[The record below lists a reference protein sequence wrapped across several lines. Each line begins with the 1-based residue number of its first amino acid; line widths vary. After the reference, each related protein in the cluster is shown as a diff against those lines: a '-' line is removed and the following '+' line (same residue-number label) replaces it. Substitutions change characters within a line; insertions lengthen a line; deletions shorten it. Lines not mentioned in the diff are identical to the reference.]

1 MKGNTGMT
9 TNSSTNEDEIE
20 DLVEEGWKSKLSA
33 WGLSAVGCAVW
44 FRSRFVFPY
53 IYRLQITPT
62 SRLILACAQTNIPV
76 LGKDGVRE
84 REVWGEAKNEL
95 D

>member
-1 MKGNTGMT
+1 MQTTAGLTHLFFFADLRMKGNTGMT

-53 IYRLQITPT
+53 I
-62 SRLILACAQTNIPV
+62 
-76 LGKDGVRE
+76 
-84 REVWGEAKNEL
+84 
-95 D
+95 